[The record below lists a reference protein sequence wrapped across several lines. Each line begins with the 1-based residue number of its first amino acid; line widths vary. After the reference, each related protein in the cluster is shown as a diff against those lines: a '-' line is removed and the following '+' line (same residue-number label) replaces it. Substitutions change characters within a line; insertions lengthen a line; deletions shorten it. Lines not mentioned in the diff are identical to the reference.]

1 MQIRRQIGVLQAQGE
16 LVFTGAVDAVGQAA
30 GLGAGAPVAAALAD
44 EGAHGALAGIA
55 HAQRAVDEHLDLRAA
70 TAAHV
75 GDVLAGKFTG
85 QHHPLHAQAFRPACT
100 AGGEQAHL
108 GAGMDGQ
115 VRRYR
120 LCQRQHAP
128 ILHQHCVHAHL
139 GGLPQYLGGLGQLP
153 VSQQSVQ
160 RQEYPH
166 APQMAVGHRVGE
178 LLVGEIFGVAAGVE
192 GPKAHVHRVR
202 PGLHR
207 RLKGGAGAGR
217 GEQLHHLLLLLR
229 CWALNSWRFRSLA
242 SFLAAVA
249 SSR

>member
-1 MQIRRQIGVLQAQGE
+1 
-16 LVFTGAVDAVGQAA
+16 
-30 GLGAGAPVAAALAD
+30 
-44 EGAHGALAGIA
+44 
-55 HAQRAVDEHLDLRAA
+55 
-70 TAAHV
+70 
-75 GDVLAGKFTG
+75 
-85 QHHPLHAQAFRPACT
+85 
-100 AGGEQAHL
+100 
-108 GAGMDGQ
+108 MDGQ

-128 ILHQHCVHAHL
+128 ILHQHRVHAHL

-153 VSQQSVQ
+153 VGQQSVQ
-160 RQEYPH
+160 RQEHPH